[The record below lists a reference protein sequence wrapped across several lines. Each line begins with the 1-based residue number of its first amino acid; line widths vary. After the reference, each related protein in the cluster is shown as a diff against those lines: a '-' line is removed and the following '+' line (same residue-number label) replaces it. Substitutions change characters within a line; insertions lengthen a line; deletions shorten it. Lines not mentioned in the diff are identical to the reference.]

1 MSSRSHRSV
10 EPDDSTASEFSLSHP
25 EFPPSRHQ
33 LPVKIETKK
42 IISISVATWGHDKR
56 EAQKFVEWDYNA
68 AMKSQWILAQ
78 KKLF

>member
-42 IISISVATWGHDKR
+42 IMSMLNRNKKIISTSVATWGHDKR
-56 EAQKFVEWDYNA
+56 EAQKFVE
-68 AMKSQWILAQ
+68 
-78 KKLF
+78 